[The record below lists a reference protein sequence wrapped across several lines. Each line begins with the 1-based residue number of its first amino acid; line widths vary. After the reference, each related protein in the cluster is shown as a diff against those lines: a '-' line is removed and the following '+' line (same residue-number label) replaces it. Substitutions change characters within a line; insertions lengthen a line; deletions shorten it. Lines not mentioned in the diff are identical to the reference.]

1 MNKLLVNIISLFL
14 LVVFQSCSYSMKS
27 EKDVALIIGISDVEI
42 RSSKSSSESFLIH
55 DFDDLEIYE
64 LSDSTINLFLNQS
77 TFILYED
84 FYEKRYKYQKKNWAQ
99 TPIDT
104 LTYAEVLD
112 WALVS
117 RNDYFRDK
125 CVKQIKKLLLSK
137 HAYYAF
143 YYARGDVAFY
153 ILDTFEDKLYII
165 YFKA

>member
-1 MNKLLVNIISLFL
+1 MNRLLVIIIFFFL
-14 LVVFQSCSYSMKS
+14 LVIFQSCSYLMKS

-42 RSSKSSSESFLIH
+42 RSSQSSSESFLIH

-64 LSDSTINLFLNQS
+64 LSDSTINLFLSQS

-84 FYEKRYKYQKKNWAQ
+84 FYEKRHKYQKKNWEQ

-104 LTYAEVLD
+104 VNYAEVLD
-112 WALVS
+112 WALVN

-125 CVKQIKKLLLSK
+125 CVKQIKKLLLSQ

-143 YYARGDVAFY
+143 YYVRGDVAFY